1 MVDAF
6 HFRLSK
12 KKEPDYELLLI
23 RTFAVHVAQVLL
35 LLFFA
40 KEQTCCLHNA
50 AWFEM
55 LIEIT
60 TSARGKNNGNSTSLE
75 SVTFL
80 GFVQASYLSV
90 WHDSK
95 VT

>member
-12 KKEPDYELLLI
+12 NKEPDYELLFI

-35 LLFFA
+35 FFFA
-40 KEQTCCLHNA
+40 KEQTCCLPNA
-50 AWFEM
+50 ASFEM